1 MTYICKP
8 ARVGIYIN
16 SKRLTPAQIK
26 KETGC
31 DALVNGGLYDM
42 ATFKPVCHL
51 KVEGV
56 VQATAPWSDYGLCWE
71 TGDVRL
77 SIVPC
82 DAKNYISCV
91 CILRGGKT
99 VDVSGIDS
107 ALKGSRPRTGFG
119 VLPDGRVWLHAD
131 KTGKTPEQL
140 AETALASGCTDA
152 LMLDG
157 GGSTQGIFPGGA
169 VTSSRIV
176 QNYICVWDAG
186 RQEQSPCPT
195 EDGGEKKTEDTTL
208 KIVCIDPGHGGAE
221 SANGSPDGSYKE
233 HEFTLDLALRIRKLL
248 TGKVNVL
255 LTRSVDMTV
264 ALNKRAQIA
273 NEGGADCFVSLH
285 SNAAAGDGW
294 SDAHGLCAYTYA
306 AGGERDKLANAIL
319 DELFASG
326 VELRA
331 TRLNHA
337 KFTVLANTKMPAVL
351 VEYLFHNNR
360 ADVALLKDSAFRDK
374 LATATAKGIC
384 GYLGIAWDDTETATE
399 SHIYRVQAGAFTE
412 RQNAE
417 SYKQKMIAAGF
428 PGAFIVTD

>member
-1 MTYICKP
+1 MTYTCKP

-16 SKRLTPAQIK
+16 GKRRTPAQIK

-51 KVEGV
+51 KSDGV

-71 TGDVRL
+71 VFDVRL
-77 SIVPC
+77 AVVPC

-91 CILRGGKT
+91 CMVRGGKT
-99 VDVSGIDS
+99 VDVSGIDA

-119 VLPDGRVWLHAD
+119 VLPDGRVWLYAD
-131 KTGKTPEQL
+131 KSGKTPEQL

-176 QNYICVWDAG
+176 QNYVCVWDAG
-186 RQEQSPCPT
+186 NA
-195 EDGGEKKTEDTTL
+195 GKTEDKMKT
-208 KIVCIDPGHGGAE
+208 VCIDPGHGGAE
-221 SANGSPDGSYKE
+221 SANGSPDGTYKE

-248 TGKVNVL
+248 NGKVNVL

-319 DELFASG
+319 DELGAAG

-360 ADVALLKDSAFRDK
+360 EDVAKLKDSAFRDK

-384 GYLGIAWDDTETATE
+384 NYLGVAWDEGVEKET
-399 SHIYRVQAGAFTE
+399 HIYRVQAGAFSD
-412 RQNAE
+412 RANAE
-417 SYKQKMIAAGF
+417 SYKQKMVAAGF
-428 PGAFIVTD
+428 PGAFIVTA